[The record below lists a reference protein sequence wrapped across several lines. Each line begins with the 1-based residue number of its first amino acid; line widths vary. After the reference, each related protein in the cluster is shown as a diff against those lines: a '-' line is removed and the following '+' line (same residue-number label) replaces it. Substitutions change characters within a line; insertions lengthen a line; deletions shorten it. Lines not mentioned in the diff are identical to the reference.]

1 MVFDK
6 ISAMLADR
14 LGIDASGI
22 TPASKFSDLGV
33 DSLDVMELL
42 MLMEDEFG
50 RQIELEGE
58 RLETL
63 ADLTQLVERKIGE

>member
-1 MVFDK
+1 MVFEK

-14 LGIDASGI
+14 LGIDGSGI
-22 TPASKFSDLGV
+22 TPESKFSDLGV

-50 RQIELEGE
+50 KQIELEGE
-58 RLETL
+58 KLETL
-63 ADLTQLVERKIGE
+63 ADLTQLVERKIGQ